1 MNELYLNFLKNSQQV
16 GFGLWGQLFVF
27 ALKKKK
33 GGRSRYME
41 KIDRMLI
48 IVELGDVEVQCN
60 VFYFCDQYTQVYF
73 HNLKKGDMGCILN

>member
-1 MNELYLNFLKNSQQV
+1 
-16 GFGLWGQLFVF
+16 
-27 ALKKKK
+27 
-33 GGRSRYME
+33 ME

-73 HNLKKGDMGCILN
+73 HNLKKGDMGCILNQRLESLRREPGHLQF

>member
-1 MNELYLNFLKNSQQV
+1 
-16 GFGLWGQLFVF
+16 
-27 ALKKKK
+27 
-33 GGRSRYME
+33 ME